1 MDLGLKGKKVIMN
14 GGAHGLGLASLKLF
28 AAEGADVAFFS
39 RKEDKIEAAKAEIDA
54 AGPGKVFAEVFDMG
68 SGTEAYQA
76 WLEKAVKELGGC
88 DIFVHTASAS
98 GTGGAGDWQACL
110 DMDLKGAAY
119 AVETLTPYLEKSGT
133 GAIVMLSSTA
143 ALETF
148 IAPNP
153 FNAIKAALI
162 TYASQLSQ
170 ALAAKGI
177 RVNTVSPGAVYYKGG
192 NWEIIEEHMKPLYDA
207 TLAKMPTGR
216 FGEPVEVAKAIVFV
230 ASPAVPYMTGA
241 NIVVDGGFTQRV
253 QF

>member
-14 GGAHGLGLASLKLF
+14 GGAHGLGLQSLKLF

-39 RKEDKIEAAKAEIDA
+39 RKEDKIAAAVAEIDA
-54 AGPGKVFAEVFDMG
+54 AGPGKVFAEVFDMA

-76 WLEKAVKELGGC
+76 WLEKAVAELGGC

-110 DMDLKGAAY
+110 DMDIKGAAY
-119 AVETLTPYLEKSGT
+119 AVETLTPYLEASGT
-133 GAIVMLSSTA
+133 GSIVMLSSTA

-170 ALAAKGI
+170 ALAPKGI
-177 RVNTVSPGAVYYKGG
+177 RVNIISPGAIEYPSG
-192 NWEIIEEHMKPLYDA
+192 NWEMIKGAMPDLYNGTVA
-207 TLAKMPTGR
+207 QMPMGR
-216 FGEPVEVAKAIVFV
+216 LGAPDEVARAIVFL
-230 ASPAVPYMTGA
+230 ASPASGYTTGA
-241 NIVVDGGFTQRV
+241 HLVVDGGFTKRV